1 MIAGLAPFYPM
12 RTACPARVTGAK
24 MVPQPPTSKKG
35 SAVAAEHDQDIEAIL
50 ASHLT
55 AELGDPALGREL
67 TKILMEDALSWRA
80 PTVPLEGVR
89 TIIGFTFGN
98 RMLPSGN
105 REPGPVNAALADIA
119 VRLHVATSAPVH
131 AQWEV
136 AEAVG
141 DRIPATALMPIYP
154 GRDAQHEPR
163 YLSTGGVIE
172 EILARNG
179 GDRGGA
185 RHRRHRRGPG
195 PCLALC
201 CHLPPPRPPGR
212 PARRLA
218 HARPLRQELRPALD
232 PRPPGLPPPRPPLPR
247 PRSTRRADQGGWMKQ
262 CVDLERG
269 LPHEDATM
277 PAVAGPVSVGAV
289 SPPSRT

>member
-1 MIAGLAPFYPM
+1 
-12 RTACPARVTGAK
+12 
-24 MVPQPPTSKKG
+24 
-35 SAVAAEHDQDIEAIL
+35 
-50 ASHLT
+50 
-55 AELGDPALGREL
+55 
-67 TKILMEDALSWRA
+67 MEDALSWRA

-119 VRLHVATSAPVH
+119 VRLHDATGAPVH

-163 YLSTGGVIE
+163 YVSTGGVIE

-179 GDRGGA
+179 GDPAALGTVAIVAVRDHA
-185 RHRRHRRGPG
+185 WRCAAICRRHGLQAG
-195 PCLALC
+195 
-201 CHLPPPRPPGR
+201 LPEGWPMPDLYDKSSGQPWTRD
-212 PARRLA
+212 RLA
-218 HARPLRQELRPALD
+218 YLLHDLHCQ
-232 PRPPGLPPPRPPLPR
+232 G

-269 LPHEDATM
+269 LPHEDLTM

-289 SPPSRT
+289 SPPSLT

>member
-1 MIAGLAPFYPM
+1 M
-12 RTACPARVTGAK
+12 
-24 MVPQPPTSKKG
+24 
-35 SAVAAEHDQDIEAIL
+35 AAEHDQDIEAIL
-50 ASHLT
+50 TRHFT

-80 PTVPLEGVR
+80 PTVPLEAVR

-119 VRLHVATSAPVH
+119 VRLHEATGAPVH

-141 DRIPATALMPIYP
+141 DRIPAAALTAIYP

-163 YLSTGGVIE
+163 YVSTGGVIE

-179 GDRGGA
+179 GDPAALGTVAIVAVRDHA
-185 RHRRHRRGPG
+185 WRCAAICRRHGLQAG
-195 PCLALC
+195 
-201 CHLPPPRPPGR
+201 LPEGWPMPDFYDKSSGQPWTRD
-212 PARRLA
+212 RLA
-218 HARPLRQELRPALD
+218 YLLHDLHCRALD
-232 PRPPGLPPPRPPLPR
+232 
-247 PRSTRRADQGGWMKQ
+247 RRD
-262 CVDLERG
+262 ERIRE
-269 LPHEDATM
+269 L
-277 PAVAGPVSVGAV
+277 VSA
-289 SPPSRT
+289 R